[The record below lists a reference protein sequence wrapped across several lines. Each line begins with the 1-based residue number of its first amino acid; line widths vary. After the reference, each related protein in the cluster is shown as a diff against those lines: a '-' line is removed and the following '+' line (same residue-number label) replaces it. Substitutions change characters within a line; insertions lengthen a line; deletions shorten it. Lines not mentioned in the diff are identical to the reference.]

1 MSENEKR
8 PPGCEN
14 CKKPCVIHLTQIIN
28 AEVKKADMCETCPHA
43 KQFQDPLQFGLMEKL
58 LGIAMQQGLPKP
70 GNDLVCDHCGYSEA
84 EFHKTG
90 RLGCSACYD
99 VFVTPKMEILRKIQ
113 DAEVHKGKSPRNQ
126 DKRSLRQKIAQ
137 LNKELLDAVEIEDY
151 EHAAQIRDQLKEYKN
166 QLSKSEN
173 ANKSAL
179 SAAEKKPK
187 SKTPKNPNTNK
198 KKEI

>member
-8 PPGCEN
+8 PPGCEH

-58 LGIAMQQGLPKP
+58 LGIAMQQGLPTSNK
-70 GNDLVCDHCGYSEA
+70 DLVCDNCGYTESE
-84 EFHKTG
+84 FLKTG
-90 RLGCSACYD
+90 RLGCPECYN

-126 DKRSLRQKIAQ
+126 DKRTLKQKIAY
-137 LNKELLDAVEIEDY
+137 LNKELLDAIESEDY
-151 EHAAQIRDQLKEYKN
+151 ERAAQLRDELKELKTD
-166 QLSKSEN
+166 LAESEG
-173 ANKSAL
+173 SD
-179 SAAEKKPK
+179 SQEKKSKTKK
-187 SKTPKNPNTNK
+187 SKTPKTRKP
-198 KKEI
+198 KET

>member
-58 LGIAMQQGLPKP
+58 LGIAMQQGLPTSGKS
-70 GNDLVCDHCGYSEA
+70 LVCDHCGYSEA

-90 RLGCSACYD
+90 RLGCSECYN

-126 DKRSLRQKIAQ
+126 DKRTLRQNIAQ
-137 LNKELLDAVEIEDY
+137 LNKDLLDAIELEDY
-151 EHAAQIRDQLKEYKN
+151 ERAAQLRDQLKGFKN
-166 QLSKSEN
+166 QL
-173 ANKSAL
+173 NKSDNTDTPIEA
-179 SAAEKKPK
+179 KKPKPK
-187 SKTPKNPNTNK
+187 SKNSNLDK
-198 KKEI
+198 KKES